1 MSDLKQQPSAD
12 NAPSMTRDKFDGLML
27 GLLIGSYICELRAGD
42 KASHNAM
49 SIMQYRT
56 TAALMIEQGK
66 PLPSWSVQ

>member
-1 MSDLKQQPSAD
+1 MNTLKEVTTDS
-12 NAPSMTRDKFDGLML
+12 NAPVMGREKFEGLML
-27 GLLIGSYICELRAGD
+27 GLLIGSYICELRAGE

>member
-1 MSDLKQQPSAD
+1 MNNLKEAAAD
-12 NAPSMTRDKFDGLML
+12 GNAPVMGREKFEGLML